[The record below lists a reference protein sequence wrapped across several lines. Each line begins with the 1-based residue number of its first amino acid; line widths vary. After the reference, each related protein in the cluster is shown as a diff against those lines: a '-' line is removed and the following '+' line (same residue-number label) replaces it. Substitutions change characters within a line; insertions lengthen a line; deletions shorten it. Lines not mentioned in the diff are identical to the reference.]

1 MSIDMRPTSIA
12 DRLSEVARFIGA
24 GVVSNIIYFAALAL
38 LVIFLPGPLW
48 LHAGIAYLLSAVINY
63 VMHYSVTFRSTT
75 GHGLTI
81 SRYIPVQGT
90 ALLMNSWLLDLLVS
104 RGELHYLL
112 GQLVALVATTAWSYF
127 ANRNW
132 VFSGRRYGG

>member
-1 MSIDMRPTSIA
+1 MRPTSIP
-12 DRLSEVARFIGA
+12 DRLREVALFIGA
-24 GVVSNIIYFAALAL
+24 GVVSNIIYFTALAL
-38 LVIFLPGPLW
+38 LVMLFVEPLW

-63 VMHYSVTFRSTT
+63 LMHHTVTFRSTT
-75 GHGLTI
+75 GHGLAI

-104 RGELHYLL
+104 KGGFHYLL
-112 GQLVALVATTAWSYF
+112 GQLVALLATTVWSYF

-132 VFSGRRYGG
+132 VFSGRRFGG